1 MAESSKKARSTSAR
15 LLAVQA
21 VYQALQ
27 LKVSPSS
34 LKDEYLTHRA
44 GMEVDDVRMIKPDG
58 VLFTNILNGV
68 TSRWADLQQM
78 ILPRLQGRSVEP
90 LLTAILVCG
99 SYELLAHPEIDAPIV
114 ISDYLHVT
122 HGFFEG
128 AEPKLVNGVLDAIS
142 KEIRG

>member
-1 MAESSKKARSTSAR
+1 MKSSKKARSTAAR

-27 LKVSPSS
+27 LKVPPAS
-34 LKDEYLTHRA
+34 LMDEYLQHRA
-44 GMEVDDVRMIKPDG
+44 GMTVDDVEMVQPDG
-58 VLFTNILNGV
+58 VLFTGIIKGA
-68 TSRWADLQQM
+68 TERWGDLQQM
-78 ILPRLQGRSVEP
+78 ITPRLNARALEP

-99 SYELLAHPEIDAPIV
+99 TYELLAYPETDAPII

-128 AEPKLVNGVLDAIS
+128 SEAKLVNGVLDALARELRS
-142 KEIRG
+142 